1 MMGCT
6 DRHCRVLLRL
16 ISPHSLLFS
25 EMVVSGALIHGDAN
39 HLLQHG
45 DDEPCA
51 LQIGGSDPQDLQ
63 ACARWAEQAGY
74 QEVNLNVGCPSD
86 RVQVGRIGACLMAEP
101 QLVAECLAAMQSAVR
116 IPVTIKCRIGIDDS
130 DSFDSFRQFVEI
142 VSGSGCRIFYVHAR
156 KAILKG
162 LSPKEN
168 REIPPLKYD
177 YVERIAEDMPEINFF
192 INGGIRSVEATM
204 DHLGKFNGVML
215 GRAPYH
221 NPYMLAEIEQRV
233 FGYDAMSR
241 LDIID
246 RYLEYASACVA
257 KGNHPKHMLKHL
269 LGLFTGCPGA
279 RQFRRHLSE
288 HMFDPETPIS
298 IVYDAL
304 NASGLNSRQELL

>member
-16 ISPHSLLFS
+16 ISPHALLFS
-25 EMVVSGALIHGDAN
+25 EMVVSGALIHGDA
-39 HLLQHG
+39 HHFLQHS

-51 LQIGGSDPQDLQ
+51 LQIGGSDPLDLQ
-63 ACARWAEQAGY
+63 ACARLAEQAGY

-101 QLVAECLAAMQSAVR
+101 HLVAECLAAMQSAVR
-116 IPVTIKCRIGIDDS
+116 IPVTIKCRIGIDDN
-130 DSFDSFRQFVEI
+130 DSYDCFTKFVEI

-162 LSPKEN
+162 LSPKKN

-192 INGGIRSVEATM
+192 INGGIRSVEETM
-204 DHLGKFNGVML
+204 DHLDKFNGAML

-233 FGYDAMSR
+233 FGYDAMPR

-246 RYLEYASACVA
+246 RYLEYASAQVA

-279 RQFRRHLSE
+279 RRFRRHLSE

-298 IVYDAL
+298 IVDDAL
-304 NASGLNSRQELL
+304 NESGLNSR